1 MNIIK
6 KVAAVAGLSL
16 ALAITGGLATGD
28 AWAGDP
34 KAGAKVFKKCK
45 ACHTLK
51 GKNRVGPTLEG
62 IIGRTAGTMEGFK
75 FSADMKAAGAKGL
88 VWNEETLAGYLKKD
102 KKTTPKKWLG
112 AYLGKKKAK
121 TKMAFNG
128 IKKDKQI
135 EDLIA
140 HLVAETK

>member
-28 AWAGDP
+28 AWAGDA

-88 VWNEETLAGYLKKD
+88 VWNEETLTGYLKK
-102 KKTTPKKWLG
+102 PKKWLG
-112 AYLGKKKAK
+112 EYLGKKKAK
-121 TKMAFNG
+121 TKMAFSG
-128 IKKDKQI
+128 IRKDKQR

-140 HLVAETK
+140 YLKAETQ